1 MKNSVTKIKPL
12 HTFLDEWIV
21 HHVRIDPAVTTRLSG
36 EGSIYQAYLDTCAE
50 QGQIPLSLRIFAKR
64 LEALLEFHFG
74 VPSTKTRDQKGI
86 IFPAVKVIDIDTLNH
101 EISDTP
107 NQLHTVPN

>member
-1 MKNSVTKIKPL
+1 MNKLLIKIKPL

-21 HHVRIDPAVTTRLSG
+21 HHIQIDTDVTTRLSG

-50 QGQIPLSLRIFAKR
+50 QRQIPLALRTFTKR

-86 IFPAVKVIDIDTLNH
+86 IFPAVKVRDIDTLNH
-101 EISDTP
+101 EILDTP
-107 NQLHTVPN
+107 NQLHTLHN